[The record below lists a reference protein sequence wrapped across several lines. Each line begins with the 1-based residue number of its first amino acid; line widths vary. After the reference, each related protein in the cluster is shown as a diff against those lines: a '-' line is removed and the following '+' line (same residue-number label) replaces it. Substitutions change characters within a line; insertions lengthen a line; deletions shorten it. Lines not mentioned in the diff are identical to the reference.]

1 MRAALYNTVGGSFF
15 CAQEA
20 FIVLL
25 KLMLLFT
32 LVPMIELYLLWEIK
46 EVITWEWTI
55 ALILFTGFVGA
66 LLARKQGLSWR
77 HRLHAELT
85 SGQVPTTS
93 LLDGLMIFIAGAFLI
108 TPGVLT
114 DAVGFLLLVPL
125 IRSHLRE
132 RIKVRLMRG
141 VQAGFNRQDLQG
153 QSTWPRDVIIESH
166 IIEQDPEDETAD
178 RDG

>member
-1 MRAALYNTVGGSFF
+1 M
-15 CAQEA
+15 
-20 FIVLL
+20 LL

-32 LVPMIELYLLWEIK
+32 LVPMVELYLLWEIK

-55 ALILFTGFVGA
+55 VLVLFTGFVGA
-66 LLARKQGLSWR
+66 LLAKKQGLRWR

-93 LLDGLMIFIAGAFLI
+93 LLDGLMIFVAGALLI

-114 DAVGFLLLVPL
+114 DAVGFLLLVPP

-141 VQAGFNRQDLQG
+141 VQAGFNRQGPQG
-153 QSTWPRDVIIESH
+153 QSTPPRDVIIESH
-166 IIEQDPEDETAD
+166 IIERDPEDETAD
-178 RDG
+178 KDA

>member
-1 MRAALYNTVGGSFF
+1 MQKAARFHVL
-15 CAQEA
+15 EA

-32 LVPMIELYLLWEIK
+32 LVPMVELYLLWEIK
-46 EVITWEWTI
+46 EVITWQWTI
-55 ALILFTGFVGA
+55 VLVLFTGFVGA
-66 LLARKQGLSWR
+66 LLAKQQGLRWR

-93 LLDGLMIFIAGAFLI
+93 LLDGLMIFVAGALLI

-114 DAVGFLLLVPL
+114 DAAGFLLLVPPM
-125 IRSHLRE
+125 RSHLRE

-141 VQAGFNRQDLQG
+141 VQSGFNRQDSQG

-166 IIEQDPEDETAD
+166 IIEQDPADETAD
-178 RDG
+178 NDA